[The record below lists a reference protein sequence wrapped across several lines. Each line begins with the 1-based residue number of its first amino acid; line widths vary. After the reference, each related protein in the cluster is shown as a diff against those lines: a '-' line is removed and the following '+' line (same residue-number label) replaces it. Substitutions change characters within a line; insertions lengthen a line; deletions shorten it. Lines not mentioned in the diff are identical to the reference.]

1 MSRTRNLD
9 TLKLEGNS
17 WNQFLKFLARKEQAT
32 RKSYEYS
39 IRKYMNWL
47 GCKDGNT
54 DQILNGSDSLKIQ
67 EQLIDFIDVM
77 RTAGRSQKALR
88 VYYFALKGFLIWNDV
103 TGINWMK
110 IEEVVGEDIKKTF
123 DEAYSYDQIE
133 QILKFANLRG
143 KVLILMMLSSG
154 IRSGAI
160 ADMKLRDIQYIQKH
174 KLYQIKV
181 YNESDEHRYTSFL
194 TPEASAYLQEYLN
207 YRERICYE
215 KLIPTS
221 PLIREEFNS
230 RTSRKINK
238 DIPRPMTTNGIVTQI
253 FRLVY
258 KAGIRSEQNI
268 FKLGSGKRHSNQLMH
283 GLRKTFKEK
292 CMSTQN
298 MNPVIIEYLMGHL
311 GSLGLEK
318 DYYQPKDS
326 ALLAEYLKAVPSLT
340 VNSVE
345 RERLRADKLE
355 AENSEQKQTIAKA
368 FEMYEAMRKEINEIR
383 NERNGAGA
391 K

>member
-17 WNQFLKFLARKEQAT
+17 WNQFLKFLARKEAAT

-54 DQILNGSDSLKIQ
+54 DQILDGSDSHRIQ
-67 EQLIDFIDVM
+67 QQLIDFIDIM

-88 VYYFALKGFLIWNDV
+88 VYYFALKSFLTWNDI

-110 IEEVVGEDIKKTF
+110 VEVVLGKGFKKTY

-133 QILKFANLRG
+133 RMLRFANLRG

-154 IRSGAI
+154 IRSGSI
-160 ADMKLRDIQYIQKH
+160 ADMKLRDIEYIPKH

-181 YNESDEHRYTSFL
+181 YNESEEHRYTSFL
-194 TPEASAYLQEYLN
+194 TPEASGYLTEYLN
-207 YRERICYE
+207 YRERICHE
-215 KLIPTS
+215 KLKPTS
-221 PLIREEFNS
+221 PVIREEFNS
-230 RTSRKINK
+230 RTSRKKNK
-238 DIPRPMTTNGIVTQI
+238 DIPHPMSTNGIATQI

-268 FKLGSGKRHSNQLMH
+268 FKLGSGKRHANQLMH
-283 GLRKTFKEK
+283 GFRKTFKEK
-292 CMSTQN
+292 CMSAPN
-298 MNPVIIEYLMGHL
+298 MNAVIIEYLMGHL

-326 ALLAEYLKAVPSLT
+326 ALLAEYLKAVPNLT

-345 RERLRADKLE
+345 RERLKVNRLE
-355 AENSEQKQTIAKA
+355 AESSEQKQLMVKMI
-368 FEMYEAMRKEINEIR
+368 EMHEQMQRQISEMRAQ
-383 NERNGAGA
+383 NGAPY
-391 K
+391 

>member
-1 MSRTRNLD
+1 MSRTRNPD
-9 TLKLEGNS
+9 ILKLQGNS
-17 WNQFLKFLARKEQAT
+17 WNQFLKFLAKREPAT

-39 IRKYMNWL
+39 IRKYMTWL
-47 GCKDGNT
+47 GCKKDGNT
-54 DQILNGSDSLKIQ
+54 DQILNGSDSRKI
-67 EQLIDFIDVM
+67 ENRLIDFIDVM

-88 VYYFALKGFLIWNDV
+88 VYYFALKQFLTWNDV
-103 TGINWMK
+103 SGINWMK
-110 IEEVVGEDIKKTF
+110 IELVLGKGFKKTF
-123 DEAYSYDQIE
+123 DEAYTYEQIE
-133 QILKFANLRG
+133 QMLKFANLRG

-154 IRSGAI
+154 IRSGSI
-160 ADMKLRDIQYIQKH
+160 ADMKLRDIEYISKH

-181 YNESDEHRYTSFL
+181 YNESDEHRYTTFL
-194 TPEASAYLQEYLN
+194 TPEASAYLREYLN
-207 YRERICYE
+207 YRERICHE
-215 KLIPTS
+215 KLKSTS

-230 RTSRKINK
+230 RTSRKKNK
-238 DIPRPMTTNGIVTQI
+238 NIPRPMSTNGIVTQI

-258 KAGIRSEQNI
+258 KSGIRSEQNM

-292 CMSTQN
+292 CMSAPN

-326 ALLAEYLKAVPSLT
+326 ALLSEYLKAVPNLT

-345 RERLRADKLE
+345 RERLRADRLE
-355 AENSEQKQTIAKA
+355 AESSEQKQLMNKMI
-368 FEMYEAMRKEINEIR
+368 EMHERMQKQIDKIEAQ
-383 NERNGAGA
+383 NGTHH
-391 K
+391 

>member
-1 MSRTRNLD
+1 MSRTKD
-9 TLKLEGNS
+9 PDILKLEGNS
-17 WNQFLKFLARKEQAT
+17 WNQFLKFLAEREPAT

-54 DQILNGSDSLKIQ
+54 DQILNGNGDGRKI
-67 EQLIDFIDVM
+67 ENRLIDFVDVM
-77 RTAGRSQKALR
+77 RAAGRSQKALR
-88 VYYFALKGFLIWNDV
+88 VYYFALKGFLTWNDV

-110 IEEVVGEDIKKTF
+110 IEVVLGKGFKKTF

-133 QILKFANLRG
+133 QMLRFANLRG

-160 ADMKLRDIQYIQKH
+160 ADMKLRDIEYISKH

-194 TPEASAYLQEYLN
+194 TPDASAYLQEYLN
-207 YRERICYE
+207 YRERICHE
-215 KLIPTS
+215 KLISTS

-230 RTSRKINK
+230 RTSRKVNK
-238 DIPRPMTTNGIVTQI
+238 DLPRPMTTNGIATQI

-268 FKLGSGKRHSNQLMH
+268 LKIGSGKRHSNQLMH

-292 CMSTQN
+292 CMSAPN

-326 ALLAEYLKAVPSLT
+326 ALLTEYLKAVPNLT
-340 VNSVE
+340 LNSVE
-345 RERLRADKLE
+345 RERLRADRLE
-355 AENSEQKQTIAKA
+355 AENSEQKQLMVKMI
-368 FEMYEAMRKEINEIR
+368 EMHEQMQNKINEI
-383 NERNGAGA
+383 EARNGTH
-391 K
+391 